1 MCYTGYRPSSVGPV
15 LPEFTLSLVY
25 TVNQGNLYTAAIQ

>member
-1 MCYTGYRPSSVGPV
+1 MCYTGYGPSSVGPV